1 MSRHRAAP
9 YHKPGSLWFNVRIR
23 PRRVWLTFPSGG
35 PVIVKLGS
43 EKFTYEVSGKDFGV
57 LPAGWS
63 YKEATAVAV
72 DSQDNVY
79 VFNRGEHPVIVLDSE
94 GTFLRSWGEG
104 VFSNPHGVTVGPDG
118 SVYCVDAG
126 DHTVRKF
133 TRDGRLLMTIGE
145 KDRPSPQN
153 SGEPFNRPT
162 HTAVDLTSGELFVS
176 DGYSNARV
184 HKYTPEGDLLF
195 SWGESGTG
203 PGEFN
208 TVHNIAVDDD
218 GWVYVA
224 DRENHRIQ
232 VFSSAGKFETQWGN
246 LAAAACV
253 DVDTGGE
260 GLVYVGQFY
269 AGIPA
274 NPTGYGNWTAKR
286 LGPRVSIFDT
296 KGNLQAHVGD
306 QPRGLEPGR
315 FITPHG
321 IAVDSKGDIYV
332 AEVSYAAYGSQQ
344 DPPRAVRSLQ
354 KLVRTG

>member
-1 MSRHRAAP
+1 M
-9 YHKPGSLWFNVRIR
+9 VR
-23 PRRVWLTFPSGG
+23 
-35 PVIVKLGS
+35 LGS
-43 EKFTYEVSGKDFGV
+43 GAHTYEVSGEDFGV
-57 LPAGWS
+57 LPDGWS

-79 VFNRGEHPVIVLDSE
+79 VFNRGEHPMIVLDRE
-94 GTFLRSWGEG
+94 GNFVRSWGEG
-104 VFSNPHGVTVGPDG
+104 VFSNPHGVTIGPDG
-118 SVYCVDAG
+118 SVYCADAG

-133 TRDGRLLMTIGE
+133 TTDGTLLMTIGE
-145 KDRPSPQN
+145 KDRPSAPN

-162 HTAVDLTSGELFVS
+162 QVAVDLNSGDLFVS

-184 HKYTPEGDLLF
+184 HKYTAEGDLLF

-208 TVHNIAVDDD
+208 TVHNVAIDDD

-232 VFSSAGKFETQWGN
+232 VFSSTGEFETQWGD
-246 LAAAACV
+246 LAAAACIAV
-253 DVDTGGE
+253 ATSGDR
-260 GLVYVGQFY
+260 LAYVGEFY

-274 NPTGYGNWTAKR
+274 NPTGYGNWTGKR
-286 LGPRVSIFDT
+286 LGPRVSVFDRNGDL
-296 KGNLQAHVGD
+296 KARVGD
-306 QPRGLEPGR
+306 EPKGMEPGR

-321 IAVDSKGDIYV
+321 IAVDSHGDIYV

-354 KLVRTG
+354 KLVKVG